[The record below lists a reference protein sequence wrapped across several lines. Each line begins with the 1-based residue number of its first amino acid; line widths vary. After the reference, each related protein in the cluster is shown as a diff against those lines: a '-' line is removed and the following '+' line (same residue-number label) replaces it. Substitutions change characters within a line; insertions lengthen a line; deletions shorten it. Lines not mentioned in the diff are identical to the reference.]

1 MNQEQWQQL
10 LDVIDGKLLPT
21 MPMGFIIDSPWI
33 PSWAGIDTLTYFGS
47 ERAWFDTNLK
57 AIEQYPAISFL
68 PGFWSEFGMLTEP
81 SAFGSRL
88 MWPRVGF
95 PHPHKLIET
104 SIMDDMAGFPAA
116 MAGIRKP
123 DPRTD
128 GLLPLMLERLRAM
141 RPAIEAKGHAI
152 RFATAR
158 GPLNIA
164 AFLVG
169 VTDFQMA
176 IKMFPDQVHTLLNT
190 ITQFL
195 VDWIQVQAEAIPTID
210 GIFLLDDLVGFLGP
224 EDFEQFA
231 LPYLKKAYAAID
243 AKVKFFHNDAHG
255 MVCAPY
261 LPEIGINVFNFSHLH
276 SLAEMKAAT
285 KQQVTLLGNI
295 PPRDVLAQ
303 GKPDEVRQAVKD
315 SMSGLADKTRII
327 LSCGGGMAPDTPDAN
342 LAAFVEAAAQINMAD

>member
-1 MNQEQWQQL
+1 MNQAQWQQL
-10 LDVIDGKLLPT
+10 LDLVGGKLLPS
-21 MPMGFIIDSPWI
+21 MPTGFIIDSPWL
-33 PSWAGIDTLTYFGS
+33 PGWAGIDTLRYFGS
-47 ERAWFDTNLK
+47 EQAWMAANLK
-57 AIEQYPAISFL
+57 AIEKYPTITFL

-88 MWPRVGF
+88 NWPQKTF
-95 PHPHKLIET
+95 PHPHKLVEHT
-104 SIMDDMAGFPAA
+104 LMDDMGKF
-116 MAGIRKP
+116 MEEMGKIKKP

-141 RPAIEAKGHAI
+141 RPAIEERGHAI

-169 VTDFQMA
+169 VTDFQLA
-176 IKMFPDQVHTLLNT
+176 LKMMPDNVHALLET
-190 ITQFL
+190 ITNFL
-195 VDWIQVQAEAIPTID
+195 VDWIQAQAEAIPTIE

-231 LPYLKKAYAAID
+231 LPYLKRSYAAID

-255 MVCAPY
+255 TVCAPY
-261 LPEIGINVFNFSHLH
+261 LPEIGINVFNFSHQH
-276 SLAEMKAAT
+276 SLAEMKELT
-285 KQQVTLLGNI
+285 RNQVVLLGNI

-303 GKPDEVRQAVKD
+303 GKPYEVSEAVKN
-315 SMSGLADKTRII
+315 SMMGLSNKKHII

-342 LAAFVEAAAQINMAD
+342 IEAFVEAAAKIPMAD